1 MSLTSSSVVVS
12 VAPFLVS
19 EGVPLLLGIVD
30 VATPTSLVSRNGF
43 VAIGLME
50 LGALTGLVEPDVIL
64 LRKGLF
70 DAKGEAIRSG
80 HEVSVRTYRKV
91 VVCTALRAAAD
102 ACATN
107 GVMIALERICWLSLC
122 IT

>member
-1 MSLTSSSVVVS
+1 MVVS

-19 EGVPLLLGIVD
+19 EEVPLVLGIVD

-50 LGALTGLVEPDVIL
+50 LGALTGLVEPDPIL

-70 DAKGEAIRSG
+70 DAKGEAMRSKR
-80 HEVSVRTYRKV
+80 EVSVRTSGKLWSAR
-91 VVCTALRAAAD
+91 L
-102 ACATN
+102 
-107 GVMIALERICWLSLC
+107 
-122 IT
+122 